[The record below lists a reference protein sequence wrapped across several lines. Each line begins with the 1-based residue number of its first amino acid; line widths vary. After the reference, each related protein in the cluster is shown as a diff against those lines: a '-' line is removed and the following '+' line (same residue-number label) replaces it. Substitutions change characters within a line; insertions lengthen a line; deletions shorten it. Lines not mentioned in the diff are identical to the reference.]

1 MEQELMA
8 GQVDGFGES
17 SLAELAE
24 LRKALDIGYT
34 QPTTGVGFDALRVES
49 LESTLKLLTFS
60 SSHIRFW
67 QAIAKL
73 DAYSTVE
80 EYNRL
85 LEYGQEAGGFV
96 ASGALP
102 ETEDSTY
109 ERADQKVK
117 YCGTTR
123 EVNHP
128 ATLVRTVPADLIAQE
143 TQNGVLWLLGKINR
157 ALYEGDASVIPLEW
171 NGVMQQ
177 IVAGSGTIVDLRG
190 QPISKDDI
198 ENSAQYIVDNF
209 GIPTKVFSNPKVFTD
224 FSKTAYPMQRFNTPG
239 AGGVVGTPIRGY
251 NTLIGQ
257 IDFEPDVFVRRGG
270 VVPAAAATKA
280 PSAPTVTPS
289 LPGATVG
296 SLFGAADAGNYKY
309 QVTAINA
316 FGESL
321 PCTITAAQA
330 IVAGAACS
338 LSIADGA
345 GTYPA
350 TGYKIYRTE
359 KGGLVTYFIGY
370 FLARYKSGGVYS
382 SPTVFVDLNTYLP
395 RCFQGLMLDMSTQSL
410 SFKQLSP
417 MIKMPLAVVAPSIR
431 WMQLLYGTPI
441 VYAPKKN
448 VVLRNIGVQS

>member
-49 LESTLKLLTFS
+49 LESTLKILTFS
-60 SSHIRFW
+60 SAHIRLW
-67 QAIAKL
+67 QAINKL

-85 LEYGQEAGGFV
+85 VEYGAEAGGFV
-96 ASGALP
+96 AGGALP
-102 ETEDSTY
+102 ETEDTTY

-117 YCGTTR
+117 YVGTTR

-157 ALYEGDASVIPLEW
+157 ALYEGNALVIPLEW
-171 NGVMQQ
+171 NGLTAQ
-177 IVAGSGTIVDLRG
+177 ILSGSGTVIDLRG
-190 QPISKDDI
+190 QPLSKDDI
-198 ENSAQYIVDNF
+198 ENGSQIIVDNF
-209 GIPTKVFSNPKVFTD
+209 GVPNKFFSNPKVFTD

-239 AGGVVGTPIRGY
+239 AGGIVGTPIRGY

-257 IDFEPDVFVRRGG
+257 VDFEPDVFVRRGA
-270 VVPAAAATKA
+270 VVPTSYPAKA
-280 PSAPTVTPS
+280 PGKPTLTPS
-289 LPGATVG
+289 LPGATAG
-296 SLFGAADAGNYKY
+296 SLFGVADAGAYKF
-309 QVTAINA
+309 QITGINA
-316 FGESL
+316 YGEGE
-321 PCTITAAQA
+321 PCALSAGQTVAAGEA
-330 IVAGAACS
+330 VG
-338 LSIADGA
+338 LSIADGG

-359 KGGLVTYFIGY
+359 KAGSVAYFTGLY
-370 FLARYKSGGVYS
+370 LARAKIGSAYT
-382 SPTVFVDLNTYLP
+382 SPTTTVDKNEYLP
-395 RCFQGLMLDMSTQSL
+395 RCFSGLMLDMSAQSL

-417 MIKMPLAVVAPSIR
+417 MIKMPLAITTPSIR

-448 VVLRNIGVQS
+448 IVFRNIGVQG